1 MTKFGW
7 ALSALVSLF
16 LLGASALPKLMA
28 MPVTTEIMTG
38 LGWPDAPI
46 FAIGVLE
53 ALLAVAL
60 LIPQTAPL
68 AAIVLTGLLGGAIAT
83 NLHAGQPLFSHTLFG
98 LYLGIAAWA
107 GLWLR
112 DARLRALLPFA
123 R

>member
-1 MTKFGW
+1 MQKLGW

-16 LLGASALPKLMA
+16 LFGASALPKLMD
-28 MPVTTEIMTG
+28 MPIAAEIMTT

-46 FAIGVLE
+46 FLIGLLE
-53 ALLAVAL
+53 AALAVL
-60 LIPQTAPL
+60 LLLPQTAPL

-83 NLHAGQPLFSHTLFG
+83 NLRADQPMASHTLFG
-98 LYLGIAAWA
+98 LYLGVAAWA

-112 DARLRALLPFA
+112 EPGVRALLPFK

>member
-1 MTKFGW
+1 MTKLGW

-16 LLGASALPKLMA
+16 LLGASALPKLMG
-28 MPVTTEIMTG
+28 MPIAAEIMTT

-46 FAIGVLE
+46 FLIGLLE
-53 ALLAVAL
+53 AALAVLL

-83 NLHAGQPLFSHTLFG
+83 NLRADQPMASHTLFG
-98 LYLGIAAWA
+98 LYLGVAAWT

-112 DARLRALLPFA
+112 EPGVRALLPFK

>member
-1 MTKFGW
+1 MQKAGW

-16 LLGASALPKLMA
+16 LFGASALPKLAGMSVA
-28 MPVTTEIMTG
+28 TEIMTTR
-38 LGWPDAPI
+38 GWPDAPI

-53 ALLAVAL
+53 AALAVLL
-60 LIPQTAPL
+60 LIPQTATL

-83 NLHAGQPLFSHTLFG
+83 NLHANQPMASHTLFG
-98 LYLGIAAWA
+98 VYLGVAAWA

-112 DARLRALLPFA
+112 EPALRGLLPFK

>member
-1 MTKFGW
+1 MQKLGW

-16 LLGASALPKLMA
+16 LFGASALPKLMG
-28 MPVTTEIMTG
+28 MPIAAEIMTT

-46 FAIGVLE
+46 FLIGLLE
-53 ALLAVAL
+53 AALAVLL

-83 NLHAGQPLFSHTLFG
+83 NLRADQPMASHTLFG
-98 LYLGIAAWA
+98 LYLGVVAWA

-112 DARLRALLPFA
+112 ESGVRALLPFK

>member
-1 MTKFGW
+1 MTKLGW

-16 LLGASALPKLMA
+16 LFGASAMPKLAGMA
-28 MPVTTEIMTG
+28 VATEMMATV
-38 LGWPDAPI
+38 GWPDAPI

-53 ALLAVAL
+53 AALAVL
-60 LIPQTAPL
+60 LMIPQTAAL

-83 NLHAGQPLFSHTLFG
+83 NLHAAQPMASHTLFG
-98 LYLGIAAWA
+98 VYLGVAAWA

-112 DARLRALLPFA
+112 DPAVRALIPLK